1 MMNKKTVSRRKVTY
15 PSLFIAEATPKI
27 PFCDARWNEQ
37 ASENYNGMDA
47 YYSEYRRDSLVR
59 NSINALAYF
68 STTKGFNAVLD
79 LTNPADLDEA
89 GIIDE
94 LKQYGDLRDYI
105 DAKNKEV
112 NLDNVLN
119 VAVIKNKIYG
129 WVGFEFVKN
138 KKDDITLLLP
148 RETERSN
155 KRFSMGLIPIQ
166 NRMNGELEG
175 FSYSGK
181 AEKVFEPDDILWFT
195 NNALE
200 YDFRGESEI
209 EPIFDQLGTRR
220 YITNEAF
227 KETAKAMWAPYP
239 VVKVDTG
246 RANED
251 DAKSM
256 LSEIANGLQPGKA
269 LVHNGDIEAQV
280 IDQKPHIDKLVTVL
294 ESIDQDIIGNFRV
307 PRFLLGREKQFN
319 RATAFAEGALFLQ
332 GPIADIQKYM
342 AREIERQWYDRLL
355 KNWFTKN
362 RGWKE
367 GTPLPVKVK
376 HIWNPVTMND
386 WVEQV
391 KAWTELFNSGIA
403 NRKMALDGI
412 GEDSESVIQEEEE
425 KPEINAE
432 TTSLVH
438 QITDGGGNEYTV
450 KTIKRGKTRPLLE
463 NKSKS

>member
-1 MMNKKTVSRRKVTY
+1 
-15 PSLFIAEATPKI
+15 
-27 PFCDARWNEQ
+27 
-37 ASENYNGMDA
+37 
-47 YYSEYRRDSLVR
+47 
-59 NSINALAYF
+59 
-68 STTKGFNAVLD
+68 
-79 LTNPADLDEA
+79 
-89 GIIDE
+89 
-94 LKQYGDLRDYI
+94 
-105 DAKNKEV
+105 
-112 NLDNVLN
+112 
-119 VAVIKNKIYG
+119 
-129 WVGFEFVKN
+129 
-138 KKDDITLLLP
+138 
-148 RETERSN
+148 
-155 KRFSMGLIPIQ
+155 
-166 NRMNGELEG
+166 
-175 FSYSGK
+175 
-181 AEKVFEPDDILWFT
+181 
-195 NNALE
+195 
-200 YDFRGESEI
+200 
-209 EPIFDQLGTRR
+209 
-220 YITNEAF
+220 
-227 KETAKAMWAPYP
+227 AMWAPYP

-450 KTIKRGKTRPLLE
+450 KTI
-463 NKSKS
+463 